1 MPEPIATRSD
11 FLNSDPDEWPLKACD
26 VCGEMVHW
34 PPFRTRGEVICHSC
48 MEQQDPY
55 MGREL
60 PDLTSRGRL
69 ERAGCPARYLEL
81 TRATWEQRYMAW
93 DKGRLSTAHGD
104 GREEE
109 QMTVAEL
116 LGHWRDDDP
125 TDNWLVFLY
134 GAHGRG
140 KTGLATSLL
149 GELIEGRS
157 IIWLDA
163 EDWVDRMQEEFHG
176 GNWMPLYRQACDTDV
191 LLLDD
196 VASVRG
202 DRIEASG
209 GNWGAE
215 RIALVLRSRERNLKH
230 TIVTSNMEA
239 PSDMGAINPS
249 LVSRIQ
255 SCRLV
260 FKIAGPDRR
269 RTP

>member
-1 MPEPIATRSD
+1 MPEAIATSND
-11 FLNSDPDEWPLKACD
+11 FLLSNPDEWPLKACTK
-26 VCGEMVHW
+26 CGDLVHW
-34 PPFRTRGEVICHSC
+34 PPFRTRGEVICHTCS
-48 MEQQDPY
+48 EQQDP
-55 MGREL
+55 GIGHEL
-60 PDLTSRGRL
+60 PDLTTRGRL
-69 ERAGCPARYLEL
+69 ERAGCPKRYLAL
-81 TRATWEQRYMAW
+81 TRASWEERYKAW
-93 DKGRLSTAHGD
+93 DKGILTTAHGD
-104 GREEE
+104 GRDEE

-116 LGHWRDDDP
+116 LGHWRDGDP

-149 GELIEGRS
+149 GEMIKGRS
-157 IIWLDA
+157 IKWLDA
-163 EDWVDRMQEEFHG
+163 EDWVDRMQAEFNG
-176 GNWMPLYRQACDTDV
+176 GNWMPAYRQACDADV

-202 DRIEASG
+202 DRIEAVG

-215 RIALVLRSRERNLKH
+215 RVALVLRDRERSLKH
-230 TIVTSNMEA
+230 TIVTSNMMA
-239 PSDMGAINPS
+239 PEDTGAINPS

-260 FKIAGPDRR
+260 VNLAGPDRR